1 MGSVRDTVK
10 SWMKE
15 NEISQAE
22 ELSKLWILGVQTL
35 RGSLSQTLRDE
46 MEEKHLS
53 FNEAARVL
61 GISENMLAKI
71 LYGKGS
77 VNFDTIIRLA
87 KLTGKVPYIAWKDPR
102 DVKDSDLPALK
113 KA

>member
-10 SWMKE
+10 SWMTE

-22 ELSKLWILGVQTL
+22 ELSKLWVLGIQTL

-53 FNEAARVL
+53 YNEAARVL
-61 GISENMLAKI
+61 GISENMIAKI

-77 VNFDTIIRLA
+77 VNFDTIIRLT
-87 KLTGKVPYIAWKDPR
+87 KLTGKVPYIAWKDPG
-102 DVKDSDLPALK
+102 DVKDNDLPALK